1 MKNSRTKVREF
12 LSSAP
17 FGTIITVTVIIAV
30 FAILSVDVRFI
41 FIILV
46 NDDILYLLVF
56 I

>member
-1 MKNSRTKVREF
+1 MKNSRTKSPGIF
-12 LSSAP
+12 SSAP
-17 FGTIITVTVIIAV
+17 FRPIITITIIIAI